1 MDLATL
7 LTRSAPLE
15 KRALVFYRKLA
26 ERFAAHAEAAR
37 LWREMS
43 NTEASHFALLQL
55 AEDWVAMAGAR
66 AEETPVT
73 PDELDA
79 LGAALATI
87 EDAAA
92 RADCG
97 LADAAELTVRWEE
110 LELPRVVRLAGLL
123 PGKARGHVMAGMIG
137 EAAEHFRMLGELIRA
152 AGASALAERVGAL
165 GAAAR
170 AALG

>member
-15 KRALVFYRKLA
+15 KRALVFYRELA

-55 AEDWVAMAGAR
+55 AEDWVTMAGAR
-66 AEETPVT
+66 DQETGVT
-73 PDELDA
+73 SEDFDA
-79 LGAALATI
+79 LGAALTAI

-97 LADAAELTVRWEE
+97 LAEAAELTVRWEE
-110 LELPRVVRLAGLL
+110 LELPRVVRLAGEL
-123 PGKARGHVMAGMIG
+123 PGTARGRVMAGMIG
-137 EAAEHFRMLGELIRA
+137 EAEEHFRMLGELIRV
-152 AGASALAERVGAL
+152 AGAPALAERA
-165 GAAAR
+165 
-170 AALG
+170 